1 MFKNLYYKMKYGKIE
16 EPILLKENIWLNEK
30 YKKVNTEELLENK
43 YNSHLEYTYM
53 IGNIK
58 YIVNNFYSVVSNAIK
73 YGKDFSIL
81 DSSQYSLQELKILVG
96 IQTYNTN
103 KLKKELIDKIEKI
116 NKDMTKYFI

>member
-1 MFKNLYYKMKYGKIE
+1 
-16 EPILLKENIWLNEK
+16 
-30 YKKVNTEELLENK
+30 
-43 YNSHLEYTYM
+43 M